1 MTVNQDTQDKEIQRE
16 VMEVV
21 TAYSMVQI
29 HEQTTR
35 GNNLMDI
42 VLTTNSSLLKSSN
55 NGSHRL
61 TQNLTIRVNGHANA
75 TFTRK

>member
-55 NGSHRL
+55 NAPEIFDHDMVV
-61 TQNLTIRVNGHANA
+61 TD
-75 TFTRK
+75 

>member
-1 MTVNQDTQDKEIQRE
+1 MTVNQDTQDKEIQRA

-21 TAYSMVQI
+21 TANSMVQI

-55 NGSHRL
+55 NAPEIFDHNMVV
-61 TQNLTIRVNGHANA
+61 TD
-75 TFTRK
+75 